1 MPRSAP
7 YDQLNLAKIHSCT
20 STSQVQLYVSD
31 EHQNKSKY
39 SCTSTSTS
47 SHSST
52 CVYSTS
58 SKKTYITTHAYA
70 ALGTKFS
77 TAYMRGRKAAKLPS
91 PLITLLVD
99 AAVRRVLVRYHTGT
113 GYPAY
118 GRTLRRLD
126 LRPRM
131 RILTTVPS

>member
-7 YDQLNLAKIHSCT
+7 YNQLNLAKIHSC
-20 STSQVQLYVSD
+20 TSQVQLYVSD

-39 SCTSTSTS
+39 SCTSTS

-77 TAYMRGRKAAKLPS
+77 TAYMRGHKAAKLPS

-99 AAVRRVLVRYHTGT
+99 AAVRRVLVQYHTGT

-126 LRPRM
+126 LRPRV